1 MESANGPHVA
11 PFVNVTN
18 GREAHPKSWVAI
30 LVQMNTEK
38 KVSEKLTKLGIEN
51 YVPVQSEIRQWSD
64 RKKRIDRIVI
74 PMVVFVHIDKI
85 QEHNLKTYSY
95 VYKFLTYPGQKEA
108 AIIPVEQIERLKF
121 MLKYADTKVEM
132 NGNPYSVGEVVKISR
147 GPLKGLEG
155 VLCYVMEQKPMVAIR
170 IESLGYACV
179 SVPKSD
185 IEMVQN

>member
-1 MESANGPHVA
+1 MESANGPKSA
-11 PFVNVTN
+11 TFVNVTN

-38 KVSEKLTKLGIEN
+38 KVSEKLTKLGIQN
-51 YVPVQSEIRQWSD
+51 YVPVQSEIHQWSD
-64 RKKRIDRIVI
+64 RKKKIDRIVI
-74 PMVVFVHIDKI
+74 PMVVFVYIDKI
-85 QEHNLKTYSY
+85 QERNLKTYSY

-108 AIIPVEQIERLKF
+108 AVIPEEQIERLQF
-121 MLKYADTKVEM
+121 MLKYADTEVQI
-132 NGNPYSVGEVVKISR
+132 NDSPFSVGEAVKISR

-155 VLCYVMEQKPMVAIR
+155 VLCHVIEQKPMVAIR

-185 IEMVQN
+185 IEVV